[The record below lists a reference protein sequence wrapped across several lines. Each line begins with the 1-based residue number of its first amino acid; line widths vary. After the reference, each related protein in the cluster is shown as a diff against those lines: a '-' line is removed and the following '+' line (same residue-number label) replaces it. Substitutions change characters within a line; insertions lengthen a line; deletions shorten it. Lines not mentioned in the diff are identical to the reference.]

1 MLGFGTWADSGEG
14 YLRALV
20 EMAKETFGTG

>member
-1 MLGFGTWADSGEG
+1 MVGFGQWADSGEG

-20 EMAKETFGTG
+20 EMAKETLGTG